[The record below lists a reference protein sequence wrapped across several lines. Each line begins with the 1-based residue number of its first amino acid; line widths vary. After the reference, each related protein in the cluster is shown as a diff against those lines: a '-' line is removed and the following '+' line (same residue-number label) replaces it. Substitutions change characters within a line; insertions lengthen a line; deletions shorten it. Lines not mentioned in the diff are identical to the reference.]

1 MSTER
6 ARTPGPAPE
15 PAGPAVDRY
24 ARERHERTARRAS
37 AVLAVAAVGV
47 FVTALV
53 IEGPVRPGDRFGL
66 GFGIA
71 ATTLLVV
78 AMLYV
83 VRRRTLP
90 TASKRR
96 LGQSQQWLLVHIY
109 GSLLFLLTMLLHT
122 GLRWPEGVLS
132 WALWIFSM
140 WTVATGLLGL
150 LAQRLVPRLLTAAT
164 EVEANYDRIP
174 ALVDELR
181 RRSDDLAARCEP
193 PLRLYYSK
201 RMAPTLAAPSRFA
214 AALPHG
220 RADRRLGPLE
230 HLRSLVSGDEL
241 ERVNELERLYAAK
254 LDLDTHYAWQSV
266 LRLWLWLHVP
276 AAVLLS
282 LLVVV
287 HIASALAY

>member
-1 MSTER
+1 
-6 ARTPGPAPE
+6 RT
-15 PAGPAVDRY
+15 
-24 ARERHERTARRAS
+24 
-37 AVLAVAAVGV
+37 
-47 FVTALV
+47 
-53 IEGPVRPGDRFGL
+53 
-66 GFGIA
+66 
-71 ATTLLVV
+71 
-78 AMLYV
+78 
-83 VRRRTLP
+83 
-90 TASKRR
+90 
-96 LGQSQQWLLVHIY
+96 WLLVHVY
-109 GSLLFLLTMLLHT
+109 GSLLFLLTVLLHS
-122 GLRWPEGVLS
+122 GLRGPEGLLS
-132 WALWIFSM
+132 WALWIFSL

-150 LAQRLVPRLLTAAT
+150 AAQRLVPRLLTATT

-174 ALVDELR
+174 ELVDELR
-181 RRSDDLAARCEP
+181 RRSDDLAAACEP

-230 HLRSLVSGDEL
+230 HLRSLVTGDEL

-254 LDLDTHYAWQSV
+254 LDLDAHYAWQSV